1 MTELEQYL
9 VSMEPDMMNVTRL
22 FGIADAAWEEPR
34 RFAWSAWEE
43 DGCYRCRVSGDGR
56 EAEGSAAIPMDGD
69 AQLRALHRTR
79 AVRRLCRQTL
89 YDLCREVTGIHPPW
103 GSLTGVRP
111 THLLYEALDAGLTED
126 EAVARLIRTFDVT
139 EEKALLVRDVVRAQ
153 RSLPG
158 PDDGQIDVYV
168 GIPFCTT
175 RCAY

>member
-69 AQLRALHRTR
+69 AQLRALHRKR
-79 AVRRLCRQTL
+79 AVRIGLGDMFKLQDRFRHSIC
-89 YDLCREVTGIHPPW
+89 PP
-103 GSLTGVRP
+103 
-111 THLLYEALDAGLTED
+111 
-126 EAVARLIRTFDVT
+126 F
-139 EEKALLVRDVVRAQ
+139 
-153 RSLPG
+153 RSRISAPN
-158 PDDGQIDVYV
+158 
-168 GIPFCTT
+168 
-175 RCAY
+175 AAA